1 MEDIVRKVKK
11 VLEDNISSEL
21 KRPFF
26 DGDPIF
32 VSKSRMPT
40 IAVMLESE
48 DIATGPTGH
57 DRRLYTLTIK
67 VIVNKEDDFNKEPA
81 QVVAHKTLR
90 DFVEGIEDGSI
101 RENSIV
107 SVLRKNFTLDSEILN
122 QILKVVY
129 NTIDRKDVITEE
141 AWLTFTIERLVEVSG
156 RS

>member
-1 MEDIVRKVKK
+1 MEDIVKK
-11 VLEDNISSEL
+11 IIDILEANVSPEL
-21 KRPFF
+21 KRKFF

-40 IAVMLESE
+40 IAVMIESE

-107 SVLRKNFTLDSEILN
+107 SVLRKNFTLDN